1 MRICHEPFVQFE
13 GRFDMGGLGSANA
26 HNLRGVRDRGA
37 IYVEEIVKGMQ
48 EADGEVHAP
57 LVIACRP

>member
-1 MRICHEPFVQFE
+1 
-13 GRFDMGGLGSANA
+13 MGGLGSANA

-57 LVIACRP
+57 LSLLRP